1 MHKDLPPPSNR
12 LNFTKRVLDR
22 LTLPREGVAYFYD
35 TDTKGLAISVG
46 KTGRKSFL
54 LYRRIQGRPER
65 IKIGRYPDVSIEQA
79 RKTVAALNADIA
91 QDLNPAESMRERRSE
106 ITLADFFKVY
116 YERHSSVRKVSHKED
131 IEKFERHIDTNR
143 YGVNLAKLRLS
154 DITRAQLISHH
165 AKMGHIPTTANRVIA
180 LISSMYSRA
189 IQWGYFDGN
198 HPCRGMDKYR
208 EKSRS
213 RFVLPDEMPRL
224 MLAMEHETNE
234 LVRDFVKLA
243 LYTGARR
250 SNVLAMQW
258 PDVHLER
265 KEWSIERTKNGEP
278 QTVLLTP
285 EAIEVLERRK
295 KSAEG
300 SKSLFVFPGSGECG
314 HLVEPRGAWERM
326 LARGTALGLVEALAE
341 KATAKT
347 FDYQL
352 ALEEAIDFPIQTIER
367 YTPLAEK
374 HGLHLQHYEM
384 RDLHIHDLRRT
395 LGSWLASSGTS
406 LPIIGRVLN
415 HKTPEATKVYARL
428 IVAPVRN
435 AMEEATAAMRKI
447 GEQ

>member
-1 MHKDLPPPSNR
+1 MHKDQPTPSNR
-12 LNFTKRVLDR
+12 LNFTKQELDR
-22 LTLPREGVAYFYD
+22 LTLPSEGVAYFYD
-35 TDTKGLAISVG
+35 KATKGLAISVG

-54 LYRRIQGRPER
+54 LYRRIQGKPER
-65 IKIGRYPDVSIEQA
+65 IKIGRYPDVTIDQA
-79 RKTVAALNADIA
+79 RKTVAALNAKIA
-91 QDLNPAESMRERRSE
+91 QDLNPAESMRDRRKE
-106 ITLADFFKVY
+106 ITLAEFFKEY
-116 YERHSSVRKVSHKED
+116 YKRHSLVHKVSHKED
-131 IEKFERHIDTNR
+131 IEKFERHIDTDK
-143 YGVNLAKLRLS
+143 YGINLAELRLS

-189 IQWGYFDGN
+189 IQWGDFDGN
-198 HPCRGMDKYR
+198 HPCRGMDKFK

-224 MLAMEHETNE
+224 MLAMEHESNE

-265 KEWSIERTKNGEP
+265 REWQIAMTKNGEP
-278 QTVLLTP
+278 QTVLQTP

-295 KSAEG
+295 KDAQG
-300 SKSLFVFPGSGECG
+300 SKSLFVFPGSGETG

-326 LARGTALGLVEALAE
+326 LARSTALGLVEALAE

-352 ALEEAIDFPIQTIER
+352 ALEEAVDFPVQTIER

-374 HGLHLQHYEM
+374 HGLHLKHYEM
-384 RDLHIHDLRRT
+384 RDLKIHDLRRT

-406 LPIIGRVLN
+406 LPIIGKVLN

-428 IVAPVRN
+428 MVAPVRN
-435 AMEEATAAMRKI
+435 AMEDATAAMRRT
-447 GEQ
+447 GEV